1 MMGLL
6 EGEERQVQAVSVE
19 PASST
24 IDELLVELEARGI
37 PSGAWLLDIARV
49 RHALQ
54 EADSL
59 LRRLEDAIVRNAASS
74 PLEQR

>member
-1 MMGLL
+1 MGLL
-6 EGEERQVQAVSVE
+6 EGEERQVQTVSVK